1 MSANPCLSGECQY
14 SKDVAMP
21 EYRCAGKCQYS
32 NAGSNHDGGQ
42 KGGCMMS
49 HKRAIKSVV
58 DSWFSSMFSGD
69 NYDLSWG
76 EDMVD
81 DISKAVS
88 KEHMADRPYVMGFN
102 AGWEEA
108 NGGENTRADT
118 AELLF
123 DGLQKD
129 YQKVVAAF
137 DEQRTLARNLRK
149 SLIGYM
155 TAVGTM
161 NAAMRDGVN
170 VHGAISDLT
179 AWGDLATAVIAESE
193 DLS

>member
-1 MSANPCLSGECQY
+1 
-14 SKDVAMP
+14 MP
-21 EYRCAGKCQYS
+21 YEAVIR
-32 NAGSNHDGGQ
+32 
-42 KGGCMMS
+42 
-49 HKRAIKSVV
+49 SVV
-58 DSWFSSMFSGD
+58 DNWYGD
-69 NYDLSWG
+69 MMWGDRSNDMTWIDKMVRELSA
-76 EDMVD
+76 
-81 DISKAVS
+81 AV
-88 KEHMADRPYVMGFN
+88 
-102 AGWEEA
+102 EA

-123 DGLQKD
+123 EGLEKD

-137 DEQRTLARNLRK
+137 DEQRTLALNLRK

-155 TAVGTM
+155 AAVETM